1 MGACT
6 SQNGAAI
13 VGHPCQSPLVW
24 FIPPLT
30 PVRDHLP
37 TRTFPFVNYAL
48 IAANIAVF
56 LLERA
61 TIVGGVSEDRLLH
74 AWGLV
79 PRYALA
85 NPTLG
90 AETVLTSM
98 FMHDPTNLL
107 HVGGNMLFL
116 WIFGDNVED
125 ALGHGRYLLFY
136 LLGGL
141 FAATAQVLAGP
152 LSVIPMVGASGAISA
167 VLAAYALL
175 YPRSSITVFN
185 PIFLLWFFYGVF
197 LHLPAWLV
205 IGEFFVIN
213 LWDALS
219 NTAQGGGV
227 AFIAHVGGAVGG
239 ALLFGPFMSG
249 RVRRDEYAQWQRW
262 ARRRGGADRTE
273 WYS

>member
-1 MGACT
+1 MGART
-6 SQNGAAI
+6 SQNGEA
-13 VGHPCQSPLVW
+13 VVEHPCQIRPVV
-24 FIPPLT
+24 IPPLT

-61 TIVGGVSEDRLLH
+61 TIAGGASPETLLH
-74 AWGLV
+74 TWGLV

-85 NPTLG
+85 NPALG
-90 AETVLTSM
+90 AETVFTSM

-125 ALGHGRYLLFY
+125 ALGHFRYLLFY
-136 LLGGL
+136 LLGGI
-141 FAATAQVLAGP
+141 FAATAQVLTGP
-152 LSVIPMVGASGAISA
+152 LSLLPMVGASGAISA

-185 PIFLLWFFYGVF
+185 PVFILWLFYGVF

-213 LWDALS
+213 LFDALTS
-219 NTAQGGGV
+219 NAQGGV
-227 AFIAHVGGAVGG
+227 AFMAHVGGAVGG
-239 ALLFGPFMSG
+239 ALLFAPFMAG
-249 RVRRDEYAQWQRW
+249 RVRMDRYTRWEQW
-262 ARRRGGADRTE
+262 ARRRGGGDRTE